1 MSNPLLNEL
10 KEIAKTIRIK
20 NYKNM
25 SKEESLS
32 ALDELDNYNESNS
45 NNARTKK
52 IRDRFLKPKIKEIR
66 KNLHEIENTK
76 NLSKSKI
83 KEIDQNIIDLKESLL
98 SSISI
103 MMFWNTKEQET

>member
-1 MSNPLLNEL
+1 
-10 KEIAKTIRIK
+10 
-20 NYKNM
+20 M

-32 ALDELDNYNESNS
+32 ALDELHNYNESNS

>member
-10 KEIAKTIRIK
+10 KEITKTIRIK

-25 SKEESLS
+25 SKEASLS
-32 ALDELDNYNESNS
+32 GLDELDNYSENNS
-45 NNARTKK
+45 DNARTKK